1 MQNTAAGLLN
11 KIQVLIHDLMKA
23 DNLEKL
29 KAIQVKTV
37 KELEVGKKGHDVKKN
52 QKHKIEPNTRK
63 RRKQEVTTSETRS
76 TQRQELCRFGVT

>member
-1 MQNTAAGLLN
+1 MFDRMITKMQNTAAGLLN

-37 KELEVGKKGHDVKKN
+37 KEKGHDVKKKTN
-52 QKHKIEPNTRK
+52 IK
-63 RRKQEVTTSETRS
+63 
-76 TQRQELCRFGVT
+76 

>member
-1 MQNTAAGLLN
+1 MFDRMITKMQNTAAGLLN

-37 KELEVGKKGHDVKKN
+37 KELEDGKKGHDVKN
-52 QKHKIEPNTRK
+52 
-63 RRKQEVTTSETRS
+63 KQTIK
-76 TQRQELCRFGVT
+76 

>member
-1 MQNTAAGLLN
+1 MFDRMITKMQNTAAGLLN

-52 QKHKIEPNTRK
+52 NHKI
-63 RRKQEVTTSETRS
+63 
-76 TQRQELCRFGVT
+76 RQEKRTKYQKKKKTGSDYK